1 MAFPPLWQTQLVPA
15 SFRGVPFKVEDGG
28 RTAGRRVAQFEFPKS
43 DTPYA
48 EDMGRAARRWQ
59 ITGYVIGDD
68 YIAQRDALLDACD
81 ADGPGILIH
90 PTLGAVNVMCGPVSS
105 HESRLRG
112 GIAVFEMLFIERGKV
127 PSAAVTDDT
136 QSQVSTQADTTGD
149 TAASAL
155 DDNIAEAFAATATS
169 TVANIAEGVGI
180 LNSMLN
186 LLSGTVSG
194 QTGVPG
200 SDLFFAINDL
210 LVSGEGDIRSSAL
223 GTPLLAVFEQA
234 TTAGATLAGMQTV
247 LTAMQALTPSGAIG
261 IAIAN
266 AGINMSLVE
275 QARILSATTFSSSN
289 DVSAAIAAN
298 NTNFSGAEETVADSG
313 DVGTYQA
320 MIALHASVTRDL
332 INRALQLPSLV
343 TYSVPRSLPSLT
355 LAKRLYGDSTRADEL
370 VAENKVIHPAF
381 CPASGVALSS

>member
-1 MAFPPLWQTQLVPA
+1 M
-15 SFRGVPFKVEDGG
+15 PFKVEEGG
-28 RTAGRRVAQFEFPKS
+28 RTAGRRVAEFQFPKS

-48 EDMGRAARRWQ
+48 EDMGRAAQRWQ

-68 YIAQRDALLDACD
+68 YIAQRDVLLDACD

-90 PTLGAVNVMCGPVSS
+90 PSLGAINVMCGPVSS

-112 GIAVFEMLFIERGKV
+112 GICVFEMLFIERGQA

-136 QSQVSTQADTTGD
+136 QGLVSTQADTSGD
-149 TAASAL
+149 DVSSAL
-155 DDNIAEAFAATATS
+155 DGNLAAAFAAGA

-180 LNSMLN
+180 LTSMLN

-194 QTGVPG
+194 QTGIPG

-210 LVSGEGDIRSSAL
+210 IVGGESDIRASAL
-223 GTPLLAVFEQA
+223 GTPLFAVFEQA

-247 LTAMQALTPSGAIG
+247 LNSLVTLTPAGAIG

-266 AGINMSLVE
+266 AGINMTLVE

-289 DVSAAIAAN
+289 DVSAAIASN
-298 NTNFSGAEETVADSG
+298 NANFSAAEESIADSG
-313 DVGTYQA
+313 DVGTYQSLV
-320 MIALHASVTRDL
+320 ALHASVTRDL

-343 TYSVPRSLPSLT
+343 TYSVPRSLPSLR
-355 LAKRLYGDSTRADEL
+355 LAMFLYADSTRADEL